1 MTLSGT
7 NAIASELQ
15 AALPP
20 ESIET
25 AAAPALGSQLAQACT
40 NLPEPLTVVAPR
52 TTAELAKA
60 IALAHQQQWRSLV
73 IGGGSKLGWGQPA
86 PHIDLGVTTR
96 HLDRC
101 IDYAVADMTVTV
113 EAGMTLAALQAKLG
127 QQRQWLPIDP
137 AYPET
142 ATLGGIVAT
151 RDTGSLRHRYGG
163 LRDLLLGLTCVRSDG
178 EVAKAGG
185 RVVKNVAGY
194 DLMKLFTGSFG
205 TLGILTELTFRVY
218 PIPEQSG
225 TVLLHGP
232 GEAIGAIAQ
241 QIQSSTLTP
250 TVHDLRVGL
259 DTPSQPEH
267 LTLILRFQSLA
278 AGVAAQVEQIQAWA
292 IAQPVQIEV
301 LRDAAEHQWWQ
312 AQSQALWQRVEGRVL
327 CKIGGLPAHATALL
341 SQMQQT
347 SSTLGLQL
355 QGRIHRGSGLGQI
368 WLQGDPAVLVQGVT
382 RLRQHCEQAGGFL
395 SILEAPI
402 AVKNQ
407 LEVWGYQGNALSAM
421 QILKHK
427 FDPQHILN
435 PGRFVGGL

>member
-7 NAIASELQ
+7 NAIAAELQ
-15 AALPP
+15 ATLPP
-20 ESIET
+20 ESIEI
-25 AAAPALGSQLAQACT
+25 AAAPALGPQLLQACT

-52 TTAELAKA
+52 TTSDLAKA
-60 IALAHQQQWRSLV
+60 IALAYQHQWRSLV
-73 IGGGSKLGWGQPA
+73 LGQGSKLGWGQPA
-86 PHIDLGVTTR
+86 PHIDLGITTC
-96 HLDRC
+96 HLNHC
-101 IDYAVADMTVTV
+101 IDYAIADMTVTV
-113 EAGMTLAALQAKLG
+113 EAGMTLTDLQTKLG

-137 AYPET
+137 AYPEI

-163 LRDLLLGLTCVRSDG
+163 IRDLLLGLTFVRSDG

-232 GEAIGAIAQ
+232 SEAIGAIAQ

-250 TVHDLRVGL
+250 TVLDLRVGL

-278 AGVAAQVEQIQAWA
+278 AGVAAQVEQIQTWA

-301 LRDAAEHQWWQ
+301 LRDVAENQWWQ
-312 AQSQALWQRVEGRVL
+312 TQSQQLWQTVSRQVL
-327 CKIGGLPAHATALL
+327 CKIGGLPAQAANLL
-341 SQMQQT
+341 SQLQKA
-347 SSTLGLQL
+347 SIALGLQL

-368 WLQGDPAVLVQGVT
+368 WLQGDPAVLVQGVPQ
-382 RLRQHCEQAGGFL
+382 LRQHCEQAGGFL

-402 AVKNQ
+402 AVKTQ
-407 LEVWGYQGNALSAM
+407 LEVWGYQGNALNAM